1 MSGEWGIMSRLS
13 QVGLTEGEG
22 KVYLALLK
30 SKAEMDAKE
39 VSKASGIP
47 YSKVYTILE
56 KLASKSLINV
66 RAGRP
71 AVFSARAPSD
81 GLSEYKRQVARELD
95 SKFGELEEALQDLQ
109 ATTDAERPD
118 IWIIKNTEDI
128 VKKAYSTMINAVK
141 EVDVA
146 LPFMPEWASEE
157 LYPTFLRLRGREV
170 SLRLL
175 LSSQVPRDKIEGIS
189 RVVSVRAR
197 DRMFGGGIIVDGNEA
212 ILFIAS
218 EGSNPSV
225 AIWSNHVG
233 LVQIAKTYFDNLW
246 ASSTPIN
253 SQD

>member
-1 MSGEWGIMSRLS
+1 MSDEWGIMSKLA

-22 KVYLALLK
+22 RVYLALLK
-30 SKAEMDAKE
+30 SKAELDAKN

-47 YSKVYTILE
+47 YSKVYTVLE
-56 KLASKSLINV
+56 KLASKSLITV

-71 AVFSARAPSD
+71 TVFGAKPPSD
-81 GLSEYKRQVARELD
+81 GLSEYKRQVARELEG
-95 SKFGELEEALQDLQ
+95 KFGELEAALQDLQ

-118 IWIIKNTEDI
+118 IWIIKNTGDI
-128 VKKAYSTMINAVK
+128 IKKANATIHNATK

-157 LYPTFLRLRGREV
+157 LYPTFLRLRGKEI
-170 SLRLL
+170 SLKLL
-175 LSSQVPRDKIEGIS
+175 LSSQVSSDKLEWIS
-189 RVVSVRAR
+189 GMVSVRTR
-197 DRMFGGGIIVDGNEA
+197 DRMFGGGIIVDGKEA

-246 ASSTPIN
+246 ASSTTIN
-253 SQD
+253 